1 MTLKNWNPN
10 NLTQKNWSP
19 NNWTPKNWS
28 SNIWTPKNWSPR
40 KLDSKK
46 LEFVYLDSKKLESKK
61 LSFWVWCFLVKTR
74 IWKAG
79 NACIVLRRLRRRP
92 SKWNWVR
99 RRPQS
104 KVENLLKSV
113 KKFSVVPPLLFPFV
127 VLKFHPKYN
136 ILDTNTDYHANKLR
150 CLYSYDLAH

>member
-10 NLTQKNWSP
+10 NLTPRIWSLS
-19 NNWTPKNWS
+19 NWTPKNWS

-113 KKFSVVPPLLFPFV
+113 KKFSVVPPSDLGLFQLGWSDGP
-127 VLKFHPKYN
+127 
-136 ILDTNTDYHANKLR
+136 LDGKPSTIITL
-150 CLYSYDLAH
+150 DLSFALHSWLQH